1 MSPVQKYAIGAGAA
15 VLLSLIIFGAGFVTL
30 LVILGVVAA
39 PVIGYLMLD
48 PSQRE
53 RLKRSR
59 KRGIGR

>member
-53 RLKRSR
+53 RLKRNR
-59 KRGIGR
+59 RRGIGR

>member
-15 VLLSLIIFGAGFVTL
+15 VLLSLMIFGAGFVTL
-30 LVILGVVAA
+30 LVVLGVVAA

-53 RLKRSR
+53 RLKRAR

>member
-15 VLLSLIIFGAGFVTL
+15 VLLSLMIFGTGLVTL
-30 LVILGVVAA
+30 LVVLGVVAA

-53 RLKRSR
+53 RLKRAR

>member
-15 VLLSLIIFGAGFVTL
+15 VLLSLMIFGAGFVTL

>member
-15 VLLSLIIFGAGFVTL
+15 VLLSLIFFPSWVTL
-30 LVILGVVAA
+30 LVVLGVVGA
-39 PVIGYLMLD
+39 PVVGYLMLD

-59 KRGIGR
+59 RRGIGS

>member
-15 VLLSLIIFGAGFVTL
+15 VLLSLIFFQFSWITL

-39 PVIGYLMLD
+39 PVVGYLMLD

-53 RLKRSR
+53 RLKRAR
-59 KRGIGR
+59 RRGIGH